1 MIAVLD
7 TSYEELRAAQRRAEE
22 AERIASR
29 ARRDR
34 DRAAEALHEAG
45 VPIAEIASQLGLTA
59 AAVSLRLSSRR
70 RASVLTDPQHTRQD
84 ETTKGDDTWS

>member
-7 TSYEELRAAQRRAEE
+7 ISYVELRDAQRRAED
-22 AERIASR
+22 AERIAAR

-45 VPIAEIASQLGLTA
+45 VPIAEIASQLGLTPT
-59 AAVSLRLSSRR
+59 AVSLRLSRR
-70 RASVLTDPQHTRQD
+70 RNALVLGESQQTMQD
-84 ETTKGDDTWS
+84 GTTTKGEAV

>member
-7 TSYEELRAAQRRAEE
+7 ISYATLRDAQRRAED

-45 VPIAEIASQLGLTA
+45 VPIAEIASQLGLTPT
-59 AAVSLRLSSRR
+59 AVSLRLSRR
-70 RASVLTDPQHTRQD
+70 RNASVLGESQHSGQD
-84 ETTKGDDTWS
+84 ETTTEGDS